1 MNSTADQQYT
11 KVGTFNTWMTN
22 AAGAYKLVNP
32 SASLASAVGGVY
44 TGVGKTGDIL
54 IDATQVYSTATT
66 PLTSSQNMVG
76 SSLGNG
82 VRTETPYLSLTTAA
96 GVAATAD
103 LYIFGVV
110 LS

>member
-11 KVGTFNTWMTN
+11 KVGTFNTWITSGG
-22 AAGAYKLVNP
+22 GAYKLVNP
-32 SASLASAVGGVY
+32 SASLALAVGGVY
-44 TGVGKTGDIL
+44 TGAGKTGDIL
-54 IDATQVYSTATT
+54 VDSTQVYSTATT
-66 PLTSSQNMVG
+66 PLTSSQSMTG

-96 GVAATAD
+96 GSAATAD
-103 LYIFGVV
+103 LYIFGIV